1 MGSKGV
7 PVGVNIID
15 PRFGDAQALAAAH
28 FCNYV
33 CLRGLNIND
42 VELMRSRTYAEQE
55 STRVHGERQRT
66 ALADLA
72 RFGSREDGGI
82 ARETLTPLD
91 LQARRYPIQRAHLA
105 M

>member
-1 MGSKGV
+1 MGIKGL
-7 PVGVNIID
+7 PAGVTIID

-33 CLRGLNIND
+33 CLQGLNTND

-55 STRVHGERQRT
+55 STRVNGERQRT

-72 RFGSREDGGI
+72 CFGSREDRGI
-82 ARETLTPLD
+82 ARETLTPID
-91 LQARRYPIQRAHLA
+91 LQARRYLIQRAHLA